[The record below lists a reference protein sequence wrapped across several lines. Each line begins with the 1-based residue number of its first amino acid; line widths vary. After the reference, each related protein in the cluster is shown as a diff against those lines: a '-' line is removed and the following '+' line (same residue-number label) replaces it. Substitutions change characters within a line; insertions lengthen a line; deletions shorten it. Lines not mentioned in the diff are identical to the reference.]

1 MLNVYKLSQNL
12 THIRKIT
19 ITIIISTAMLLQI
32 EFGVVTDLQYVATVY
47 LDLLFLSAA
56 GIHDR

>member
-1 MLNVYKLSQNL
+1 
-12 THIRKIT
+12 
-19 ITIIISTAMLLQI
+19 MLLQI